1 MMAIDDLLD
10 RGRDARRRRDEAA
23 SELAAVLQALEGLAG
38 VDMLDATQKRELA
51 RLRDRPRAKRRQPA
65 PQGRGG
71 QRVAALEER
80 GRPGVRG
87 RPRRATGIL
96 MQRASVQVDRARG
109 EGEVGGRHRKAL
121 ERGGRARCVK
131 PAAPARACGPP

>member
-51 RLRDRPRAKRRQPA
+51 RLHDRPR
-65 PQGRGG
+65 
-71 QRVAALEER
+71 R
-80 GRPGVRG
+80 GRTTT
-87 RPRRATGIL
+87 RRA
-96 MQRASVQVDRARG
+96 AR
-109 EGEVGGRHRKAL
+109 ERTSAGG
-121 ERGGRARCVK
+121 
-131 PAAPARACGPP
+131 